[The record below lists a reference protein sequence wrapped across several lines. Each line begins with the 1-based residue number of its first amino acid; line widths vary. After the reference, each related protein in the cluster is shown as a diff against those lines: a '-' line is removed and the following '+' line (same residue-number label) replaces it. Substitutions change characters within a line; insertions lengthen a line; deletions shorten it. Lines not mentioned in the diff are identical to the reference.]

1 MKADFTI
8 HQYRVF
14 LKVAELGSMTR
25 TANALAIPQPS
36 VSRSISRIENA
47 LQVKL
52 IERHR
57 NGITLTAAG
66 KRFQSHVREAVR
78 HFDLAAFAA
87 SQEKSEL
94 SGEVR
99 FAAPES
105 VAGLIFRPLVKH
117 FQDLYPQAKIRVM
130 TSASVHI
137 PSLMDNRAIDL
148 GIVAD
153 THPAPGGR
161 SEVLCREDFYL
172 IGPRAGPE
180 TRNKTIALKRVA
192 ELPLILN
199 AMQGGFR
206 SRIDDAFR
214 QQALKPNVIAE
225 IDANEPL
232 MDLVLDEAGF
242 SILPFSTIARQGR
255 INQFSAAR
263 IVSPGIK
270 RSLKLV
276 QAPGQPLPL
285 IGREAA
291 RLVRQIMIEQAETA
305 RWKIDVRDR
314 I

>member
-1 MKADFTI
+1 MKSDFTI

-36 VSRSISRIENA
+36 VSRSISRIENI

-78 HFDLAAFAA
+78 HFELAAIAA
-87 SQEKSEL
+87 SQDKSEL

-105 VAGLIFRPLVKH
+105 VAGVIFRPLIKG

-137 PSLMDNRAIDL
+137 PSLMDNRIVDI

-153 THPAPGGR
+153 THPAPVGR
-161 SEVLCREDFYL
+161 SELLCWEDFYL
-172 IGPRAGPE
+172 IGPRAGAE

-192 ELPLILN
+192 QLPLILN

-206 SRIDDAFR
+206 ARIDEAFR
-214 QQALKPNVIAE
+214 QQALTPNVIAE

-232 MDLVLDEAGF
+232 LDLVVDEAGF

-255 INQFSAAR
+255 INQFSASR
-263 IVSPGIK
+263 IVSPGI
-270 RSLKLV
+270 RRNLKLV
-276 QAPGQPLPL
+276 QTSRRPLSL
-285 IGREAA
+285 IGRETA
-291 RLVRQIMIEQAETA
+291 RLVRQIMTEQAEIA
-305 RWKIDVRDR
+305 RWGLSGD
-314 I
+314 